1 MKDHLTDVVANS
13 RHAFSI
19 DRNHDCYEYFHIEC
33 LLVADPEDV
42 GEFCLILQA
51 PAMEIIDE
59 ASDNIKLY
67 HDEILLYNPDE
78 FEDLINAAFEMFKG
92 EFTPFISEGYRDAY
106 HVPEEYTID
115 DLKHVLSICLEIGAW
130 LLNEN
135 EYLGFIIDGI

>member
-1 MKDHLTDVVANS
+1 MKDHLNDVVANS

-19 DRNHDCYEYFHIEC
+19 DRNRDCYEYFHIEC

-67 HDEILLYNPDE
+67 HDEIMLYNPDD
-78 FEDLINAAFEMFKG
+78 FEALIDAAMEMFKDD
-92 EFTPFISEGYRDAY
+92 FTPFISKGYCDEFNI
-106 HVPEEYTID
+106 HEEYTID
-115 DLKHVLSICLEIGAW
+115 DLKHLLSICLETGAW
-130 LLNEN
+130 ILNEN
-135 EYLGFIIDGI
+135 EYLGFIINGI